1 MKVLTITLFVI
12 EKKSEVLIHYFGLH
26 EGMGQIHQHTQRH
39 RWGVPAASRHDI
51 MDEYFMASKTTE
63 VYSEVTKDIYSTLY
77 TDIPMFSSKLQILM
91 QGKRLIQI
99 CYNVNYDSIRVV
111 VL

>member
-12 EKKSEVLIHYFGLH
+12 EKKSEMLIHYFGSH
-26 EGMGQIHQHTQRH
+26 EGMGQTHQHTQRH

-51 MDEYFMASKTTE
+51 IDEYSMASKTTE

-91 QGKRLIQI
+91 QGKRLRQI